1 MYIKYILCI
10 FDNRK
15 KETMIHLKKK
25 HNEIQIFFVLKSLSY
40 IIIVLRIF
48 YPLPKFLPSVS

>member
-15 KETMIHLKKK
+15 KQTIIHLKKQQNDNFSK
-25 HNEIQIFFVLKSLSY
+25 NKRKQRQS
-40 IIIVLRIF
+40 
-48 YPLPKFLPSVS
+48 

>member
-25 HNEIQIFFVLKSLSY
+25 HNEILNLHCY
-40 IIIVLRIF
+40 GLGNRN
-48 YPLPKFLPSVS
+48 

>member
-15 KETMIHLKKK
+15 KETIIHLKKK
-25 HNEIQIFFVLKSLSY
+25 QQNDNF
-40 IIIVLRIF
+40 RN
-48 YPLPKFLPSVS
+48 

>member
-15 KETMIHLKKK
+15 KETIIHLKKK
-25 HNEIQIFFVLKSLSY
+25 TTK
-40 IIIVLRIF
+40 
-48 YPLPKFLPSVS
+48 